1 MIDGNVNGQLI
12 DQNSIC
18 ASTKRGDNPWVRLDL
33 KKTYLVSL
41 VRVINFGTPGNNVAV
56 RVGNSSNNG
65 NDNYLC
71 GNVPYFNK
79 GKRKAIWRDVS
90 CTPPEWGRYFN
101 FNRTVKNH
109 YLEIC
114 EAAFEYGQ

>member
-1 MIDGNVNGQLI
+1 MCVMCLGYATHLAKFGVTVMQQPNNKRRHRPKEKAIDGIPNNVNGQLM

-18 ASTKRGDNPWVRLDL
+18 ASTKRGDNPWVLLDL
-33 KKTYLVSL
+33 KKAYLVSL

-71 GNVPYFNK
+71 GNV
-79 GKRKAIWRDVS
+79 
-90 CTPPEWGRYFN
+90 
-101 FNRTVKNH
+101 
-109 YLEIC
+109 
-114 EAAFEYGQ
+114 Q